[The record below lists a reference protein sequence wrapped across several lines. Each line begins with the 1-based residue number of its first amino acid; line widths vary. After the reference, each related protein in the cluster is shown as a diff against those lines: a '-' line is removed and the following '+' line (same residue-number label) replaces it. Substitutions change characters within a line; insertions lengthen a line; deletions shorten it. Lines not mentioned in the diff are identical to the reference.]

1 MRAMT
6 QCRGLLT
13 GWAGGKY
20 HPLLFTGPAIEASM
34 IERMEL
40 HLKMGS

>member
-1 MRAMT
+1 MRGMT
-6 QCRGLLT
+6 WSRDLLT
-13 GWAGGKY
+13 DRAGGKY